1 MPLDASGAS
10 LLAAVKA
17 SPRAVA
23 THDRQAW
30 VGLFTPDATVRDPV
44 GARPHTG
51 REAIERF
58 YDTFIAPNT
67 IEFRVDNDFT
77 GPGVVVRDLS
87 ILTTM
92 STGAQVLVPMHLR
105 YDLTKID
112 ADLRITHLAAHWELP
127 AMAAQ
132 LLRTGARGFG
142 AGMKLG
148 AALVRNQGLA
158 GAAGMARGF
167 TGVGRAGKRVATELF
182 DAAAAGD
189 TAHVRRLLGAGT
201 VIECP
206 AGTIVSADEF
216 TAWAGAGLQPG
227 KMIAAGRSVT
237 TSVLRAGTPAV
248 ITLEFAPD
256 APRIHHVTVFTERV
270 PDEPRTSSGNLA

>member
-1 MPLDASGAS
+1 MALDASGAS
-10 LLAAVKA
+10 LLAAVQA

-23 THDRQAW
+23 AHDRQAW
-30 VGLFTPDATVRDPV
+30 VGLFTADATVRDPV

-51 REAIERF
+51 RAAIERF
-58 YDTFIAPNT
+58 YDTFIAPNS
-67 IEFRVDNDFT
+67 IEFRVDHDFA
-77 GPGVVVRDLS
+77 GPAVVVRDLS

-92 STGAQVLVPMHLR
+92 ATGAQVLVPMHLR
-105 YDLTKID
+105 YDLAEVD
-112 ADLRITHLAAHWELP
+112 GDLRIAHLAAHWELP
-127 AMAAQ
+127 AMVAQ
-132 LLRTGARGFG
+132 LLRTGAPGFG

-182 DAAAAGD
+182 GAASSGD

-206 AGTIVSADEF
+206 AGTVVSADEF
-216 TAWAGAGLQPG
+216 TAWAGAGLRTG
-227 KMIAAGRSVT
+227 KTIAAGRSVT
-237 TSVLRAGTPAV
+237 TSVERGGAPAV
-248 ITLEFAPD
+248 VALEFAPD
-256 APRIHHVTVFTERV
+256 APRIHQVVVFGERV
-270 PDEPRTSSGNLA
+270 PEQP